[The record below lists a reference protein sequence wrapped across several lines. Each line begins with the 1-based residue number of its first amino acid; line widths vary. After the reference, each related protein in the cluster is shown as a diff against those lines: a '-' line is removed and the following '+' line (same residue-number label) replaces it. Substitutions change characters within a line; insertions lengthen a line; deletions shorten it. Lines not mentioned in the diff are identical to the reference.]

1 LLTDGSAAVDGS
13 NDKEMTMTTTQF
25 TGTGSDALVATA
37 PGDGHAPDWRG
48 RTAWEIGA
56 LPLSRL
62 RRVTE
67 YIESHLD
74 QALTLAQLGGVVY
87 MSPYHFARLFQRRT
101 GLPPHRFVVRARIE
115 RATRL
120 LVAPEMSIAHIS
132 RTVGFRTPSHFST
145 VFRRVMG
152 ITPRAYRNACL
163 GAGAATSHG
172 VLDAQQ

>member
-1 LLTDGSAAVDGS
+1 VVDGS
-13 NDKEMTMTTTQF
+13 SDKETTMTTTQF
-25 TGTGSDALVATA
+25 TGAGTDALVATA
-37 PGDGHAPDWRG
+37 PGELHGPDWPG

-67 YIESHLD
+67 YIETHLD
-74 QALTLAQLGGVVY
+74 QALPLAQLGAVVY
-87 MSPYHFARLFQRRT
+87 MSPFHFARLFQRRT

-120 LVAPEMSIAHIS
+120 LVASEMSIARIS
-132 RTVGFRTPSHFST
+132 ETVGFRTPSHFST

-152 ITPRAYRNACL
+152 ITPRAYRSECL
-163 GAGAATSHG
+163 RARAATSEG
-172 VLDAQQ
+172 GRDARQ